1 MIEAPPSR
9 DSTPEEVAYHEAG
22 HAVVGHSL
30 GLVLVDVDVLGDSE
44 GGHGHTNFR
53 RPDWYRPEVSQDER
67 HERFVEAVVITFL
80 AGAIAEARRA
90 SFRNPNASGFDLD
103 AVAREWLHLLDSPD
117 EEALMQRAEA
127 LVDENWPAIERLA
140 KALMRARRLP
150 GPEALAAAS

>member
-22 HAVVGHSL
+22 HAVVGHGL
-30 GLVLVDVDVLGDSE
+30 GLDLVDVDVLGDNE

-53 RPDWYRPEVSQDER
+53 RPDWYRPGVSLDER
-67 HERFVEAVVITFL
+67 HRRFAEVVVITFL
-80 AGAIAEARRA
+80 AGTVAETRHA
-90 SFRNPNASGFDLD
+90 SFRNPNASGFDLE
-103 AVAREWLHLLDSPD
+103 AVAREWLRLLDSPD

-127 LVDENWPAIERLA
+127 LVDANWPAIERLA
-140 KALMRARRLP
+140 KALMNARRLP

>member
-30 GLVLVDVDVLGDSE
+30 GLDLVAVDVLGDSE
-44 GGHGHTNFR
+44 GGHR

-150 GPEALAAAS
+150 GLEALAAAS